1 MSSLQKIEL
10 VPVVPT
16 LGTMHLVLTAS
27 QQADS
32 LVIRVQ
38 PPSLPPTADVRSK
51 HAVFFMDTSGSM
63 SEENRIKA
71 LKDTM
76 KLLVNKKPAS
86 YRFTLVSYSSV
97 ADTNALAEADP
108 VPLLAAIERLQA
120 TGGTNLEAAVL
131 QLTAVVATG
140 IPIDTIVLFTDGHVN
155 EGAIRKSTGFLSLLR
170 GILPAIPPIHTIGC
184 GANYNQQFLKAVAE
198 ETRSI
203 HFYADA
209 GETLP
214 AVVADILEGMRTEV
228 GTKAQLPIPDGWIN
242 AEHGRHLDRTVSLGH
257 LIADHTQYIVLKQ
270 VIESATPPTLTL
282 TYVPSGAED
291 VISESCVISDG
302 LTPLQMAEQIARVRI
317 AGVYNEVWDLLE
329 AEHQAEALVKL
340 TELATE
346 LGASLAKSTPFLL
359 TAMAQ
364 IDEMKESIM
373 APPPEIW
380 APRGPMGAGVGA
392 PFGAPPLVRH
402 GGPPPMMHSLSVPAP
417 PVLSRLASNTVA
429 LTTQRGFFSRTTS
442 GPPDQTITFSSPS
455 QQRAQRDL
463 TQSYEAEDPAAVN
476 VVTP

>member
-1 MSSLQKIEL
+1 
-10 VPVVPT
+10 
-16 LGTMHLVLTAS
+16 MHLILTAS
-27 QQADS
+27 KQADS

-38 PPSLPPTADVRSK
+38 PPSRPPTAAVPSK
-51 HAVFFMDTSGSM
+51 HAVFLMDTSGSM
-63 SEENRIKA
+63 SEDARIKA
-71 LKDTM
+71 LIDTM
-76 KLLVNKKPAS
+76 KLLINKKPAS
-86 YRFTLVSYSSV
+86 YRFTFISYSSTAKV
-97 ADTNALAEADP
+97 DALAEANS
-108 VPLLAAIERLQA
+108 VPLLAAIDRLEA

-140 IPIDTIVLFTDGHVN
+140 IPIDVIVLFTDGHIN
-155 EGAIRKSTGFLSLLR
+155 EGSIQKSTGFLSLLR
-170 GILPAIPPIHTIGC
+170 RILPVIPPIHTIGC

-214 AVVADILEGMRTEV
+214 AVVADILEGMRTEI

-242 AEHGRHLDRTVSLGH
+242 AEHGRQLDRIVSLGH
-257 LIADHTQYIVLKQ
+257 LIADHTQHIVLKQ
-270 VIESATPPTLTL
+270 VIESATSPTLTL
-282 TYVPSGAED
+282 TYLPSG
-291 VISESCVISDG
+291 SEEMVSASCAVSDG

-317 AGVYNEVWDLLE
+317 AGVYNEVWNLLE
-329 AEHQAEALVKL
+329 AENTAEALVKL
-340 TELATE
+340 TGLSVELS
-346 LGASLAKSTPFLL
+346 ASLAKSTPFLL

-373 APPPEIW
+373 APPPEVW
-380 APRGPMGAGVGA
+380 LPRGPMG
-392 PFGAPPLVRH
+392 PPGAPPLVRH
-402 GGPPPMMHSLSVPAP
+402 GGPPQMMHTLSVPAP

-463 TQSYEAEDPAAVN
+463 TQSYEAEDPTADAVN
-476 VVTP
+476 VITT